1 MPKARKRPTKFV
13 SDDED
18 DGADDVVTSKAPT
31 PPDSD
36 VDDTPPAPKQQPGRL
51 SRVYTLE
58 EDDDK
63 EQVRRVNRPV
73 KRAETLP
80 IPPVRVEVKK
90 SSFDIAEFVSILSS
104 ANAHIKGRIDET
116 GRYELEFEVNQERR
130 GVTRAH
136 RDRTPSPDSERT
148 KGKSS
153 PTSGKSKPGRQ
164 IGWIR

>member
-18 DGADDVVTSKAPT
+18 DDTVDVKPT
-31 PPDSD
+31 VPSPPDSD

-58 EDDDK
+58 DDDN
-63 EQVRRVNRPV
+63 EQVHRVNRPV
-73 KRAETLP
+73 KSVELP
-80 IPPVRVEVKK
+80 PDPPVRVDAKK
-90 SSFDIAEFVSILSS
+90 SEFNIAEFVSILSA
-104 ANAHIKGRIDET
+104 ANASIKGRIDET

-130 GVTRAH
+130 GSTRAR
-136 RDRTPSPDSERT
+136 RDRTPSPDAEMR

-153 PTSGKSKPGRQ
+153 PTSGKIKPGRQ
-164 IGWIR
+164 IGWIK